1 MKTPL
6 PSWLDFFAVP
16 ASLLYGLIVR
26 IRNHHYDTSAS
37 IQKVDKPVIAVGN
50 ITVGGTGKTPLV
62 TWIVKRLRAH
72 GHNPAVVMR
81 GYAAVDPAKADEV
94 LEYHERLHDIDVIV
108 GADRVAM
115 IRAYIENGGQADCF
129 LMDDGFQ
136 HRRLHRDLDIVVMD
150 FLRSAFLQR
159 MLPAG
164 WLREPVSG
172 LKRADAVVVSHAGRA
187 DPSFANSVVAEHGKE
202 PIAWAAHQWTGL
214 HLFTNS
220 GCEDVSLD
228 WLTGKSVAV
237 RLGIGHPRPVI
248 EALVRLGAKIA
259 MQLDVG
265 DHQPFT
271 REEFDSL
278 ATASRNVDG
287 IVMTLK
293 DWVKARELIDF
304 SDMQCPIVVPDLALD
319 VIEGDNELEALLLS
333 VFQDTMDT

>member
-1 MKTPL
+1 MNTPL
-6 PSWLDFFAVP
+6 PSWLDFFAIP
-16 ASLLYGLIVR
+16 ASLLYRFIVNA
-26 IRNHHYDTSAS
+26 RNRHYDKHAS

-50 ITVGGTGKTPLV
+50 LNVGGTGKTPLV
-62 TWIVKRLRAH
+62 TWIVKRLRTH

-81 GYAAVDPAKADEV
+81 GYAAVDPAKADEA
-94 LEYHERLHDIDVIV
+94 LEYNELLHDIDVIV

-115 IRAYIENGGQADCF
+115 IRSYIENGGIADCF
-129 LMDDGFQ
+129 VMDDGFQ

-150 FLRSAFLQR
+150 FLRSAFLRR

-187 DPSFANSVVAEHGKE
+187 DPSFANSVEAEHGKK
-202 PIAWAAHQWTGL
+202 PIAWASHHWMGL
-214 HLFTNS
+214 HLFTS
-220 GCEDVSLD
+220 AGCEDVNLD

-248 EALVRLGAKIA
+248 EAIVRLGAKIA

-271 REEFDSL
+271 GEELDSL
-278 ATASRNVDG
+278 ARASNNVDG

-293 DWVKARELIDF
+293 DWVKARELVDF
-304 SDMQCPIVVPDLALD
+304 SCMNCPIVVPDLALD
-319 VIEGDNELEALLLS
+319 IIEGDSELEDLLLS
-333 VFQDTMDT
+333 VFQDTMNT

>member
-6 PSWLDFFAVP
+6 PSWLDFFALP
-16 ASLLYGLIVR
+16 ASLLYGLIVN
-26 IRNHHYDTSAS
+26 IRNRHYDTNAS

-81 GYAAVDPAKADEV
+81 GYAAVDPAKADEA

-108 GADRVAM
+108 GADRAAM
-115 IRAYIENGGQADCF
+115 IRSYIENGGTADCF
-129 LMDDGFQ
+129 VMDDGFQ

-150 FLRSAFLQR
+150 FLRNAFLQR

-172 LKRADAVVVSHAGRA
+172 LKRADAVVVSHAGKA
-187 DPSFANSVVAEHGKE
+187 DPSFAKSVEAEHGKK
-202 PIAWAAHQWTGL
+202 PIAWASHQWTGL
-214 HLFTNS
+214 QLFNRN
-220 GCEDVSLD
+220 GCEGVGLD
-228 WLTGKSVAV
+228 WLTGKSIAV

-259 MQLDVG
+259 MQLEVG

-271 REEFDSL
+271 KEELDSL
-278 ATASRNVDG
+278 ATASNNVDG

-293 DWVKARELIDF
+293 DWVKARELVDF

-319 VIEGDNELEALLLS
+319 IIEGDNELETLLLS
-333 VFQDTMDT
+333 VFQDTMNT